1 MARRPKPDARAHGGV
16 QTCSEGF
23 ILYTIGDGERSVRG
37 VREDARGCALTELK
51 GGVAVPG
58 YANGLGS
65 MASPM
70 RGWPFEQFLDPPH
83 LTGDPSPSHC

>member
-1 MARRPKPDARAHGGV
+1 
-16 QTCSEGF
+16 
-23 ILYTIGDGERSVRG
+23 
-37 VREDARGCALTELK
+37 LTELK

>member
-1 MARRPKPDARAHGGV
+1 M
-16 QTCSEGF
+16 
-23 ILYTIGDGERSVRG
+23 YTIGDGERSVRG
-37 VREDARGCALTELK
+37 VRRTRVAVIDRIETELK